1 MSDLSP
7 RRDDLSSLAHL
18 RCRCACA
25 QATALS
31 SQWSS
36 IRAREK
42 AELTAPFL
50 PLADSLHKLGR
61 IVFLLRASSKP
72 SRNQFNVSS
81 VTLFLRLL
89 QHLEKESS
97 HTSNTQTRCY
107 HLKSQH
113 MPGVTVQTMS
123 FSSHSAPVQKERLVW

>member
-1 MSDLSP
+1 MSEVQSSRCLVLGLALKYDAWSPATATEDPESPLDFMSDLSP
-7 RRDDLSSLAHL
+7 RRDGLSSLAHL

-72 SRNQFNVSS
+72 SRNQFNIIS

-89 QHLEKESS
+89 
-97 HTSNTQTRCY
+97 
-107 HLKSQH
+107 
-113 MPGVTVQTMS
+113 
-123 FSSHSAPVQKERLVW
+123 